1 MTDIKEESMDLH
13 RKIKG
18 KITIEAKAKIEN
30 KHDLALLYTPGVAE
44 ACMQIFKNPELV
56 YDLTMKHNTVAIVSD
71 GTRVLGL
78 GKIGAEAALP
88 VMEGKA
94 LIMKEFGGIDAFP
107 ICLKT
112 TDADTIVEIV
122 KNLEPNFGA
131 INLEDIETPKVFE
144 IEQRLIEEMNIPVF
158 HDDQHGT
165 AMVVLAAL
173 INALKIAKKGKDAKI
188 LMVGAG
194 AAGYAISHLLPVAGY
209 ENLVVFDREGAIE
222 KSRPNLEP
230 YKIKLAELT
239 NKEGYKGKLEDYKG
253 ADVMICASSPKSV
266 PHITINNMRGP
277 KILFSLANPVPEIS
291 LDEAKILSVEIYGSG
306 RADVPNQINNSVCFP
321 GFLRALLDFRIKKI
335 APEMKIA
342 AAQAIADVVSE
353 EELKTGKIIPDTFD
367 KRILPKI
374 LEYVKKVV

>member
-1 MTDIKEESMDLH
+1 
-13 RKIKG
+13 
-18 KITIEAKAKIEN
+18 
-30 KHDLALLYTPGVAE
+30 
-44 ACMQIFKNPELV
+44 MQIFKNPELV

-173 INALKIAKKGKDAKI
+173 INALKLQKGKDAKI

-194 AAGYAISHLLPVAGY
+194 AAG
-209 ENLVVFDREGAIE
+209 
-222 KSRPNLEP
+222 
-230 YKIKLAELT
+230 
-239 NKEGYKGKLEDYKG
+239 
-253 ADVMICASSPKSV
+253 
-266 PHITINNMRGP
+266 
-277 KILFSLANPVPEIS
+277 
-291 LDEAKILSVEIYGSG
+291 
-306 RADVPNQINNSVCFP
+306 
-321 GFLRALLDFRIKKI
+321 
-335 APEMKIA
+335 
-342 AAQAIADVVSE
+342 
-353 EELKTGKIIPDTFD
+353 
-367 KRILPKI
+367 
-374 LEYVKKVV
+374 